1 MCSHFHMGQILK
13 KNNGSYMVMLQNA
26 ICNKITQINPWEI
39 KTLSSIQNFKDSTK
53 IQNQQSNNFMKNVD
67 IKALALLIKLLEMKY
82 IYSKTLSELKEE
94 ALDSETIDLD
104 IEFLNR
110 NISIIDKYLK
120 NAMLKLRIRDN
131 TGFSILI
138 SSR

>member
-1 MCSHFHMGQILK
+1 
-13 KNNGSYMVMLQNA
+13 
-26 ICNKITQINPWEI
+26 
-39 KTLSSIQNFKDSTK
+39 
-53 IQNQQSNNFMKNVD
+53 MKNVD

-120 NAMLKLRIRDN
+120 NTPNQNNKL
-131 TGFSILI
+131 
-138 SSR
+138 